1 MEIIDL
7 FGDALTGVKSQNAD
21 LLFRSGL
28 YMVIFTVISMICMYA
43 VSRLSVRVS
52 SNATFSLLAPPWY
65 FNALIVA
72 TITTQS
78 GEIPNFRFHR

>member
-1 MEIIDL
+1 MCFFKFLIPFFKEFI
-7 FGDALTGVKSQNAD
+7 
-21 LLFRSGL
+21 
-28 YMVIFTVISMICMYA
+28 
-43 VSRLSVRVS
+43 S

-78 GEIPNFRFHR
+78 GEIPNFLHLIFKNFSAPRSAPKPASVTT